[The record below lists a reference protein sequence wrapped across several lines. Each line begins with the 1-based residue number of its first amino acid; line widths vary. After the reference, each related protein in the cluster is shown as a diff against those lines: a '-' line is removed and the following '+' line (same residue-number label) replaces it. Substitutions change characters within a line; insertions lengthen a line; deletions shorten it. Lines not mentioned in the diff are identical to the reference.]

1 MLAFISVKTF
11 RACTISLVY
20 VVITQVSM
28 ACTTVLAGIFVS
40 ASFQFDRTIFAT
52 PYIKWLG
59 SVIYKSVF
67 SFTSAQVI
75 VDSVHAG
82 SINARL

>member
-11 RACTISLVY
+11 RAGTISLVY
-20 VVITQVSM
+20 VVITQVGM
-28 ACTTVLAGIFVS
+28 AYTAVLAGIFVS

-52 PYIKWLG
+52 PYIKCLG
-59 SVIYKSVF
+59 FVIYKSVF
-67 SFTSAQVI
+67 SFTSAMVI